1 MLFRSEEAER
11 YDNYWKQ
18 GAGSFKNK
26 KMPDGNVQEIVI
38 SSGDTINARQ
48 RLQTNLNGVM

>member
-1 MLFRSEEAER
+1 MTLEEAER

-18 GAGSFKNK
+18 GAGSFKSK

-38 SSGDTINARQ
+38 SSGDAINARQ

>member
-1 MLFRSEEAER
+1 MIITGNKA
-11 YDNYWKQ
+11 Q
-18 GAGSFKNK
+18 AVFKNK